1 VGIQRDF
8 SMAVQFILGRS
19 GTGKTSLCIK
29 SVIDCLKDTTSA
41 QPLVLLVPEQATY
54 QAERAI
60 LTNQEIG
67 GFSRLAVL
75 SFDRLKYLLLGKN
88 ASTADISRLG
98 RQMILQKI
106 LAQNADKLKIYKN
119 SAHLPGLASEMTK
132 TIIELHEADKDFSDI
147 AELTENLKAA
157 NAHLAALK
165 FADIATIMRQY
176 LNFIEPAFTNPDIL
190 LTEARTKIADSPLL
204 KNARI
209 WVDGFASFTTQQ
221 LLLLAEL
228 MQTAEHLSIALCLD
242 PTAIDLKNPELEP
255 TSIFNQTQRTY
266 ENLIEIIKKRNLICA
281 EPKILKD
288 PLRFTNCPPL
298 AHIEANIFQTT
309 SSKQLQCNS
318 AINITAASNARAE
331 VTNAADQITDLI
343 RNKNFRFRDIA
354 VVVSDMTAYQHYIE
368 ATFGDY
374 GIEYFIDRPKPMLQH
389 PVVELIASALSAAT
403 TNFPSSDIF
412 AYLKTDLT
420 NLTRPETD
428 SLENYC
434 LAFGVDT
441 SSWTQKQDWNFAAG
455 GRTLFD
461 EKKINELRKKTTAPI
476 LKLKNALKINETI
489 TTADFTRA
497 IFDLLKE
504 LNVAKNLAARNDPND
519 QNAQF
524 FDKLPAIFDEL
535 NEIFAEDRMTAQEL
549 TDILLNA
556 FATITLKLIPQK
568 LDQVL
573 ISSIDRSRHPELKA
587 VLLIGVTQKQFPS
600 SVKFDPILTDS
611 DRQAAEQH
619 DFILSERI
627 AQQLTARQYLAY
639 IAFTRPTHL
648 LNISYP
654 LTDDTGKSIMPSPF
668 IANLQKLFTDLKL
681 EYATQNNDL
690 ENITSKNQLAQLICE
705 NLAPDKQTPNPDFSN
720 LTEQLL
726 DDTELN
732 QTGKFIKNALAYK
745 NHATLETDKLPA
757 PPESITCSNSRLRNF
772 AACPYKHFAKYTL
785 RLKERQLAGF
795 EPIDLGNFYHM
806 VLDKLA
812 KTLKKQN
819 FDFATASEK
828 QLNDLCE
835 KQIELVLT
843 TDHALAHFIKG
854 SVRNRFVI
862 DSASEVL
869 RECIQDYAALSKAG
883 TFRQK
888 YSEFSFGPHE
898 KNSGQL
904 TLQLSDKHTLNINGI
919 IDRIDIAEIEG
930 EQVALIFDYKRKET
944 SLSWS
949 NIYHALDMQMPIY
962 MLAAQNLAH
971 DGKPID
977 AIAGAFYLPVES
989 PPQTA
994 SLTNLDN
1001 PNTKFGRKAKGILN
1015 AAFFK
1020 YLDSNAEKGWNA
1032 FYNFA
1037 IKDDEPYGNFN
1048 NSATLEP
1055 DQFENLLE
1063 FAKTKIKQL
1072 AGNIITGK
1080 IDINP
1085 TKTNSAQSCDYCP
1098 YKPLC
1103 RFDPLTN
1110 ACNYRPTI
1118 KKEQVLELIETAN

>member
-1 VGIQRDF
+1 
-8 SMAVQFILGRS
+8 MAVQFILGRS
-19 GTGKTSLCIK
+19 GTGKTSLCIQ
-29 SVIDCLKDTTSA
+29 SIIDCLKDTASA

-60 LTNQEIG
+60 LANQEIA
-67 GFSRLAVL
+67 GFSRLSVL

-98 RQMILQKI
+98 QQMILQKI
-106 LAQNADKLKIYKN
+106 LAQNAHKLIIYKN
-119 SAHLPGLASEMTK
+119 SAHLPGLASQLTQ

-147 AELTENLKAA
+147 AELTENLKAG

-165 FADIATIMRQY
+165 FADIATIMHEY

-204 KNARI
+204 KNAQI
-209 WVDGFASFTTQQ
+209 WVDGFASFTIQQ

-228 MQTAEHLSIALCLD
+228 MQSAEYLSIALCLD
-242 PTAIDLKNPELEP
+242 PAAIDLKKPELEP
-255 TSIFNQTQRTY
+255 TSIFNQTERTY
-266 ENLIEIIKKRNLICA
+266 ENLIEIIKKRNLTCA
-281 EPKILKD
+281 EPKILNA

-298 AHIEANIFQTT
+298 AHIEANIFQP
-309 SSKQLQCNS
+309 SQHKAIQSDS
-318 AINITAASNARAE
+318 AIKITPASNARAE
-331 VTNAADQITDLI
+331 VTNTARQITDLV

-354 VVVSDMTAYQHYIE
+354 VIVSDMTAYQHYIE
-368 ATFGDY
+368 ATFPDY

-389 PVVELIASALSAAT
+389 PVVELIASALSTAT

-412 AYLKTDLT
+412 AYLKTDLA

-434 LAFGVDT
+434 LAFGVET
-441 SSWTQKQDWNFAAG
+441 SSWTQKQDWDFAAG
-455 GRTLFD
+455 GRTHFN
-461 EKKINELRKKTTAPI
+461 EKKINELRKKTTAPL

-504 LNVAKNLAARNDPND
+504 LKVAKNLAEHNDPND

-524 FDKLPAIFDEL
+524 FDKLVTIFDEL
-535 NEIFAEDRMTAQEL
+535 NEIFASDRMTAQEL
-549 TDILLNA
+549 TAILLNA

-587 VLLIGVTQKQFPS
+587 VLLIGATQKQFPS

-611 DRQAAEQH
+611 DRAAAQQH

-654 LTDDTGKSIMPSPF
+654 LTDDTGKSLMPSPF
-668 IANLQKLFTDLKL
+668 IANLQKLFTDLEL
-681 EYATQNNDL
+681 EYATQKTDL

-705 NLAPDKQTPNPDFSN
+705 NLAPDNPTPNPDFLN

-726 DDTELN
+726 ADTELN
-732 QTGKFIKNALAYK
+732 KTGQFIKNALAYK
-745 NHATLETDKLPA
+745 NQATLETDRLPA
-757 PPESITCSNSRLRNF
+757 PPTSIICSNSRLRNF

-795 EPIDLGNFYHM
+795 EPIDLGNFYHT

-812 KTLKKQN
+812 KALKKQN
-819 FDFATASEK
+819 LDFATASEK
-828 QLNDLCE
+828 QLSEACE
-835 KQIELVLT
+835 KQIELILT
-843 TDHALAHFIKG
+843 ADHALAHFIKD

-862 DSASEVL
+862 DSASQVL
-869 RECIQDYAALSKAG
+869 RDCIHDYATLSRAG
-883 TFRQK
+883 TFRQMA
-888 YSEFSFGPHE
+888 SEISFGASE
-898 KNSGQL
+898 INSTRL
-904 TLQLSDKHTLNINGI
+904 TLQLSNNQTLNLNGI
-919 IDRIDIAEIEG
+919 IDRVDIAEIKG
-930 EQVALIFDYKRKET
+930 KQVALIFDYKRKET

-962 MLAAQNLAH
+962 MLAAKNLTNN
-971 DGKPID
+971 GKPID

-994 SLTNLDN
+994 SLTNLEN
-1001 PNTKFGRKAKGILN
+1001 PNTKFRRKAKGILN
-1015 AAFFK
+1015 GTFFQ
-1020 YLDSNAEKGWNA
+1020 YLDSNAEKGWNG

-1037 IKDDEPYGNFN
+1037 IKDDQPYGNFN
-1048 NSATLEP
+1048 NSASLKP

-1072 AGNIITGK
+1072 AEDIIAGK

-1085 TKTNSAQSCDYCP
+1085 TKTNSTQSCDYCP

-1110 ACNYRPTI
+1110 ACNYRPKI
-1118 KKEQVLELIETAN
+1118 KKEQILDELGAADAV

>member
-1 VGIQRDF
+1 
-8 SMAVQFILGRS
+8 MAVQFILGRS
-19 GTGKTSLCIK
+19 GTGKTSLCIE
-29 SVIDCLKDTTSA
+29 SIIDCLKDTTSA

-54 QAERAI
+54 QAERALLANDKI
-60 LTNQEIG
+60 D

-75 SFDRLKYLLLGKN
+75 SFDRLKYLLLGKK
-88 ASTADISRLG
+88 ASTSDISRLG
-98 RQMILQKI
+98 QQMILQKI
-106 LAQNADKLKIYKN
+106 LTQNAHKLNIYKN
-119 SAHLPGLASEMTK
+119 SAHLPGLASELTQ

-147 AELTENLKAA
+147 EELTENLKKQ

-190 LTEARTKIADSPLL
+190 LTEARTKIADAPLL

-221 LLLLAEL
+221 LLLLVEL
-228 MQTAEHLSIALCLD
+228 MQTAENLSIALCLD
-242 PTAIDLKNPELEP
+242 PAAIDLKNPELEP
-255 TSIFNQTQRTY
+255 TSIFNQTERTY
-266 ENLIEIIKKRNLICA
+266 ENLIEIIKKRNLTCA
-281 EPKILKD
+281 EPKILNT

-298 AHIEANIFQTT
+298 AHIEANIFQTA
-309 SSKQLQCNS
+309 SSKQLQCDS
-318 AINITAASNARAE
+318 AVKITPASNARAE
-331 VTNAADQITDLI
+331 VTNAADQITDLV

-354 VVVSDMTAYQHYIE
+354 VIVSDMTAYQHYIE
-368 ATFGDY
+368 ATFPDY

-412 AYLKTDLT
+412 AYLKTDLA

-428 SLENYC
+428 KLENYC
-434 LAFGVDT
+434 LAFGVEA
-441 SSWTQKQDWNFAAG
+441 SSWIQKQDWDFAAA
-455 GRTLFD
+455 GRTHFD
-461 EKKINELRKKTTAPI
+461 EKIINELRKKTTAPI

-497 IFDLLKE
+497 IFDLIKE
-504 LNVAKNLAARNDPND
+504 LNVAKNLAARNDQNDQND

-524 FDKLPAIFDEL
+524 FDKLVTIFDEL
-535 NEIFAEDRMTAQEL
+535 NEIFAEDRMTAQEF

-587 VLLIGVTQKQFPS
+587 VLLIGATQKQFPS

-611 DRQAAEQH
+611 DRAAAQQH

-648 LNISYP
+648 LSVSYP
-654 LTDDTGKSIMPSPF
+654 LTDDMGKSIMPSPF

-681 EYATQNNDL
+681 QYAIPKNDL

-705 NLAPDKQTPNPDFSN
+705 NLAPDNATPNPDFSN

-726 DDTELN
+726 ADTKLN
-732 QTGKFIKNALAYK
+732 QTGKFIKTALAYK
-745 NHATLETDKLPA
+745 NQASLETDKLPA
-757 PPESITCSNSRLRNF
+757 PPEAITCSNSRLKNF
-772 AACPYKHFAKYTL
+772 AACQYKHFAKYTL

-795 EPIDLGNFYHM
+795 EPIDLGNFYHT

-812 KTLKKQN
+812 KALKKQN
-819 FDFATASEK
+819 LDFATASEN
-828 QLNDLCE
+828 QLNNLCE
-835 KQIELVLT
+835 KQIELTLT
-843 TDHALAHFIKG
+843 TDRALAHFIKD

-869 RECIQDYAALSKAG
+869 RNCIQDYAALSKAG
-883 TFRQK
+883 AFRQQF
-888 YSEFSFGPHE
+888 SELSFGASE
-898 KNSGQL
+898 KNSTQL
-904 TLQLSDKHTLNINGI
+904 TLPLSDNQTLNLNGI
-919 IDRIDIAEIEG
+919 IDRVDIAEIEG
-930 EQVALIFDYKRKET
+930 KQVALIFDYKRKET
-944 SLSWS
+944 SLSWP
-949 NIYHALDMQMPIY
+949 NIHHALDMQMPIY
-962 MLAAQNLAH
+962 MLAAKQLSVS
-971 DGKPID
+971 GKPID

-994 SLTNLDN
+994 SLSNLDN
-1001 PNTKFGRKAKGILN
+1001 PNTKFQRKAKGILN
-1015 AAFFK
+1015 GAFFK
-1020 YLDSNAEKGWNA
+1020 YLDSNAEKGWNG

-1037 IKDDEPYGNFN
+1037 IKDDQPYGNFN
-1048 NSATLEP
+1048 NSAALKP
-1055 DQFENLLE
+1055 DQFEDLLE

-1072 AGNIITGK
+1072 AEEIIAGK

-1085 TKTNSAQSCDYCP
+1085 TKTNSTQSCDYCP

-1110 ACNYRPTI
+1110 AYNYRPTI
-1118 KKEQVLELIETAN
+1118 KKEQVLEEIGGANA